1 MVTFSDNSPSP
12 NSSGDGMKDIAES
25 IPPARKRLMS
35 MKLSTAVTL
44 MISSVIGSVLLLV
57 YALWFIQISDTTRD
71 GVKDTALAVARTF
84 SDMPEVKQALTL
96 PPQSGLIQPL
106 ALAITRRNDLLYAV
120 VTDMHGV
127 RYSHPN
133 ARLIGKQFIGEDIQP
148 AFNGKENVAV
158 NHGVLAP
165 ALRVFT
171 PVFNDQQQ
179 QIGVVVVGISL
190 SKVDEQIAKGR
201 WDVLLTVLFS
211 ALVCGIGTWSLVRG
225 LKRVLLGLEP
235 QEISTQFQ
243 QRQAML
249 HSLKEGVVAV
259 DVEGRVT
266 LINPA
271 ASEIL
276 LSGPGKEIAHTP
288 LLADLQEVLQTG
300 EPIYDRELGCNGFL
314 LISNTVPVRS
324 QNAIVGAISTFRDK
338 TEVSQLL
345 QRLDGMVNYVDALR
359 TTSHEFMNKL
369 HVILGLLNMKSYDK
383 LEEYVLQTAHTYQAD
398 IGEIQ
403 HRIKSPVVA
412 GFLIGKIQR
421 AKERGFTLNLAE
433 ESLVPDCPNEKQVTV
448 LVTVLG
454 NLIENALDAMSGQS
468 EGEVGLLLHYQN
480 GWLSGEVSDDGPGI
494 PPANIDAIFNKG
506 FSTKGENRGVGLFLA
521 SQQLREL
528 GGTLAVESEP
538 GVFTQFFVHLPW
550 DSKRKRA

>member
-1 MVTFSDNSPSP
+1 
-12 NSSGDGMKDIAES
+12 MKDIAES
-25 IPPARKRLMS
+25 IPPARKRLMR

-84 SDMPEVKQALTL
+84 SDMPEVKQALAL

-133 ARLIGKQFIGEDIQP
+133 ARLIGKRFIGEDIQP
-148 AFNGKENVAV
+148 AFAGKENVAV

-171 PVFNDQQQ
+171 PVFNDRQQ

-271 ASEIL
+271 ASKIL

-288 LLADLQEVLQTG
+288 LLADLHEVLQTG

>member
-1 MVTFSDNSPSP
+1 
-12 NSSGDGMKDIAES
+12 MKDIAES

-106 ALAITRRNDLLYAV
+106 ALAITQRNDLLYAV

>member
-1 MVTFSDNSPSP
+1 
-12 NSSGDGMKDIAES
+12 MKDIAES
-25 IPPARKRLMS
+25 IPPTRKRLMS

>member
-1 MVTFSDNSPSP
+1 
-12 NSSGDGMKDIAES
+12 MKDIAES

-44 MISSVIGSVLLLV
+44 MFSSVIGSVLLLV

-84 SDMPEVKQALTL
+84 ADMPEVKQALTL
-96 PPQSGLIQPL
+96 PPQSGIIQPL
-106 ALAITRRNDLLYAV
+106 ALTITRRNDLLYAV
-120 VTDMHGV
+120 VTDMRGV

-133 ARLIGKQFIGEDIQP
+133 PRLIGKQFIGEDIQP

-171 PVFNDQQQ
+171 PVFNDRQQ

-454 NLIENALDAMSGQS
+454 NLIENALDAMSGQR

-494 PPANIDAIFNKG
+494 PPANIEAIFNKG

>member
-1 MVTFSDNSPSP
+1 MVTFSDNGPSP

-25 IPPARKRLMS
+25 IPPARKRLMR

-84 SDMPEVKQALTL
+84 SDMPEVKQALAL

-133 ARLIGKQFIGEDIQP
+133 ARLIGKRFIGEDIQP
-148 AFNGKENVAV
+148 AFAGKENVAV

-171 PVFNDQQQ
+171 PVFNDRQQ

-288 LLADLQEVLQTG
+288 LLADLHEVLQTG

>member
-1 MVTFSDNSPSP
+1 
-12 NSSGDGMKDIAES
+12 MKDIAES

-314 LISNTVPVRS
+314 LISNTVPVLS

>member
-1 MVTFSDNSPSP
+1 
-12 NSSGDGMKDIAES
+12 MKDIAES

-521 SQQLREL
+521 SQQLRET
-528 GGTLAVESEP
+528 GRHAGRRV
-538 GVFTQFFVHLPW
+538 
-550 DSKRKRA
+550 

>member
-1 MVTFSDNSPSP
+1 
-12 NSSGDGMKDIAES
+12 MKDIAES

-201 WDVLLTVLFS
+201 WDELLTVLFS

-494 PPANIDAIFNKG
+494 PPANIEAIFNKG

>member
-1 MVTFSDNSPSP
+1 
-12 NSSGDGMKDIAES
+12 MKDIAES
-25 IPPARKRLMS
+25 IPPARKRLMR

-71 GVKDTALAVARTF
+71 GVKDTALTVARTF
-84 SDMPEVKQALTL
+84 SDMPEVKQALAL

-133 ARLIGKQFIGEDIQP
+133 ARLIGKRFIGEDIQP
-148 AFNGKENVAV
+148 AFAGKENVAV

-171 PVFNDQQQ
+171 PVFNDRQQ

-288 LLADLQEVLQTG
+288 LLADLHEVLQTG

-538 GVFTQFFVHLPW
+538 DVFTQFFVHLPW

>member
-1 MVTFSDNSPSP
+1 
-12 NSSGDGMKDIAES
+12 MKDIAES

-171 PVFNDQQQ
+171 PVFNGQQQ

>member
-1 MVTFSDNSPSP
+1 
-12 NSSGDGMKDIAES
+12 MKDIAES

-96 PPQSGLIQPL
+96 PLQSGLIQPL

-300 EPIYDRELGCNGFL
+300 DPIYDRELGCNGFL

>member
-1 MVTFSDNSPSP
+1 MNEL
-12 NSSGDGMKDIAES
+12 AQQAA
-25 IPPARKRLMS
+25 PARKRPMS

-44 MISSVIGSVLLLV
+44 MIGSVIGSVLILV
-57 YALWFIQISDTTRD
+57 YALWFMQISGATRD
-71 GVKDTALAVARTF
+71 GVKDTALAVARTLAD
-84 SDMPEVKQALTL
+84 SPEVKRGLTL
-96 PPQSGLIQPL
+96 PPERGIIQPL
-106 ALAITRRNDLLYAV
+106 ALAVSKRNGLLFAV
-120 VTDMHGV
+120 VTDMDGI
-127 RYSHPN
+127 RYSHPDGQI
-133 ARLIGKQFIGEDIQP
+133 IGKPFIGDDILP
-148 AFNGKENVAV
+148 TLKGKENVAV

-171 PVFNDQQQ
+171 PVFDDSRR
-179 QIGVVVVGISL
+179 QIGVVAIGISL
-190 SKVDEQIAKGR
+190 SKVDTQIADSR

-211 ALVCGIGTWSLVRG
+211 ALVCAVGTWSLVRG

-259 DVEGRVT
+259 DADGKVT

-271 ASEIL
+271 ARDVL
-276 LSGPGKEIAHTP
+276 FSGPGRDIAQTP
-288 LLADLQEVLQTG
+288 LLADLQEVLHTG
-300 EPIYDRELGCNGFL
+300 EPIYDRELGCNGLL

-324 QNAIVGAISTFRDK
+324 QDEVVGAISTFRDK

-421 AKERGFTLNLAE
+421 AKERGFTLTLAE

-454 NLIENALDAMSGQS
+454 NLIENALDAMSGQA

-494 PPANIDAIFNKG
+494 PADFIEDIFIKASPPKAKIAASGCFSPASSFVNWAGRWPWNPSPVCLPNFLFTSPGTVKG
-506 FSTKGENRGVGLFLA
+506 KVRDKCINC
-521 SQQLREL
+521 
-528 GGTLAVESEP
+528 
-538 GVFTQFFVHLPW
+538 
-550 DSKRKRA
+550 

>member
-1 MVTFSDNSPSP
+1 
-12 NSSGDGMKDIAES
+12 MKEAELQ
-25 IPPARKRLMS
+25 PPARKRARSL
-35 MKLSTAVTL
+35 KLSTAVTL
-44 MISSVIGSVLLLV
+44 MIGSVIGAVLLLV
-57 YALWFIQISDTTRD
+57 YTLWFMQISNATRD
-71 GVKDTALAVARTF
+71 GLKETALAVARTMA
-84 SDMPEVKQALTL
+84 DMPQVKRGLGE
-96 PPQSGLIQPL
+96 PPQSNIIQPL
-106 ALAITRRNDLLYAV
+106 AQAITRRNDLLYAI
-120 VTDMHGV
+120 VTDMRGI
-127 RYSHPN
+127 RYSHPDS
-133 ARLIGKQFIGEDIQP
+133 AIIGKPFIGEDIRP
-148 AFNGKENVAV
+148 TLAGRENVAI

-171 PVFNDQQQ
+171 PVFNEQHQ

-190 SKVDEQIAKGR
+190 SKVDEQIANSR
-201 WDVLLTVLFS
+201 WDVLLTILFS
-211 ALVCGIGTWSLVRG
+211 ALVCAIGTWSLVRG
-225 LKRVLLGLEP
+225 LKRILLGLEP
-235 QEISTQFQ
+235 QDISTQFQ

-249 HSLKEGVVAV
+249 HSLKEGVIAV
-259 DVEGRVT
+259 DSSGQVT

-271 ASEIL
+271 ARGML
-276 LSGPGKEIAHTP
+276 LSGPDKSIDRTP
-288 LLADLQEVLQTG
+288 LLADLQEVLRSG
-300 EPIYDRELGCNGFL
+300 EPIYDRALGCKGLL

-338 TEVSQLL
+338 TEMSQLV
-345 QRLDGMVNYVDALR
+345 QRLDGMMSYVDALR

-383 LEEYVLQTAHTYQAD
+383 LEEYVLQTAHAYQAD

-454 NLIENALDAMSGQS
+454 NLIENALDAMSGQE
-468 EGEVGLLLHYQN
+468 EGEVSLLLHYQD

-494 PPANIDAIFNKG
+494 PAANIDAIFNKG

-521 SQQLREL
+521 NQQLHEL
-528 GGTLAVESEP
+528 GGTLSVESEP

-550 DSKRKRA
+550 DSKRKKA

>member
-1 MVTFSDNSPSP
+1 
-12 NSSGDGMKDIAES
+12 MKDIAES

-538 GVFTQFFVHLPW
+538 GVYTQFFVHLPW

>member
-1 MVTFSDNSPSP
+1 
-12 NSSGDGMKDIAES
+12 MKDIAES

-421 AKERGFTLNLAE
+421 AKERSFTLNLAE

>member
-1 MVTFSDNSPSP
+1 
-12 NSSGDGMKDIAES
+12 MKDIAES

-133 ARLIGKQFIGEDIQP
+133 ARLIGKQFIGEDIQL